1 MIRENT
7 TKDMGKEGFSTS
19 IRCENRFQTG
29 GNMLHTVAEL
39 YEVFVIIREN
49 TTKKKGKEGLRTRD
63 RG

>member
-1 MIRENT
+1 
-7 TKDMGKEGFSTS
+7 
-19 IRCENRFQTG
+19 
-29 GNMLHTVAEL
+29 MLHTVAEL